1 MIKVKSIRNKNQA
14 VSEVI
19 GTILLL
25 GISVTIFSVVYTSFL
40 SVDAQPPAPTVDIMG
55 TVHENYLIL
64 EHGGGEDVDLDFRI
78 IVRYHNLQDINPDS
92 SPDMTEVL
100 VYRDVIDNGIGNNG
114 KWNIGEKLV
123 FNLSSLDKYS
133 QFQPIDIMVVD
144 SQSNSAV
151 MMGTL
156 KESPVPAEPPK
167 FANVGIADIYCTPDT
182 VSENASDVT
191 LYFTVEN
198 YGDKPATGFNYTI
211 LIEGTEFAVD
221 VSHDFSSQQTE
232 ADVAVL
238 ITLPDSYPQNMPS
251 YNITVEISQ
260 YDSDGPD
267 EDLTNNIETT
277 WVDFFEE
284 EQYIPEAD
292 LSINIRQSPAMG
304 ISFYDPLFFNVGVKN
319 DGPDSI
325 NNVCVQWAEL
335 LPNSILYKSIRPSQ
349 GTYDVDTDKWTIGSL
364 DNDQIVRLDINAF
377 MEPLPS
383 EVGFTQFA
391 IVIDGSNTITTENFL
406 TIREGIANA
415 ILDGS
420 IPRNGQIELTVI
432 QFGQTSNP
440 IYPTIV
446 ELPPTILNNI
456 QGSEGYYQTVANTI
470 LTIKKMGG
478 QISPF
483 SQALQRTTETLLSS
497 PNFNSNNIQII
508 NLITDGQMFNLVP
521 GGGRQCF
528 EIEGTVICFL
538 DDDIY
543 PPDEGTNED
552 VSDIIEKRNE
562 MIQLL
567 GLNQLQDQINVLAI
581 EGQLGL
587 NLGWLQNQFV
597 WPQPGYDNWL
607 PTGPGWI
614 RIVDTSLKVRNCL
627 GYQINYIPQARTVTA
642 EIISYSGADDPDDS
656 NNFYSLTITPQKRK
670 FT

>member
-1 MIKVKSIRNKNQA
+1 MKIRIVKQNKA
-14 VSEVI
+14 VSEVL

-25 GISVTIFSVVYTSFL
+25 GISVTIFSVVYASFL
-40 SVDAQPPAPTVDIMG
+40 SVDAQPPTPTVDIMG
-55 TVHENYLIL
+55 TVHENYLVL
-64 EHGGGEDVDLDFRI
+64 EHGGGEDIDLDFRI
-78 IVRYHNLQDINPDS
+78 IVRYNGGNSVVLDYTDIDGSIND
-92 SPDMTEVL
+92 
-100 VYRDVIDNGIGNNG
+100 
-114 KWNIGEKLV
+114 KWNIGEKLK
-123 FNLSSLDKYS
+123 FNLSDKLVGYT
-133 QFQPIDIMVVD
+133 QFSPIDIMVVD
-144 SQSNSAV
+144 AQSNSAI

-167 FANVGIADIYCTPDT
+167 FANVGIADIYCTPED

-191 LYFTVEN
+191 LHFKVEN

-211 LIEGTEFAVD
+211 LIDGTEFAVD
-221 VSHDFSSQQTE
+221 VPHDFSPQQTE
-232 ADVAVL
+232 ENVAVL

-251 YNITVEISQ
+251 YNVTVEISQ

-319 DGPDSI
+319 DGPDII
-325 NNVCVQWAEL
+325 NNVCVNWAEL
-335 LPNSILYKSIRPSQ
+335 LYNSILYKSIRPSQ
-349 GTYDVDTDKWTIGSL
+349 GTYNVDTDKWTIGSL

-377 MEPLPS
+377 IEPLPS

-391 IVIDGSNTITTENFL
+391 IVIDGSDTITTENFL

-420 IPRNGQIELTVI
+420 IPRNRQIELTVI

-440 IYPTIV
+440 VYPTIV

-456 QGSEGYYQTVANTI
+456 QGSAGYYQTVANTI

-483 SQALQRTTETLLSS
+483 SQAIQRTTETLLSS
-497 PNFNSNNIQII
+497 PNFSSNNIQII

-521 GGGRQCF
+521 GGGHQCF
-528 EIEGTVICFL
+528 EMPDGTVICFI
-538 DDDIY
+538 DDEDIY

-567 GLNQLQDQINVLAI
+567 GLTPTQDQINVLAI
-581 EGQLGL
+581 EGQQGL

-614 RIVDTSLKVRNCL
+614 RIVDTSAKVRNCL
-627 GYQINYIPQARTVTA
+627 GYQINYKPQARTVTA
-642 EIISYSGADDPDDS
+642 EIISYSGAEDPDEN